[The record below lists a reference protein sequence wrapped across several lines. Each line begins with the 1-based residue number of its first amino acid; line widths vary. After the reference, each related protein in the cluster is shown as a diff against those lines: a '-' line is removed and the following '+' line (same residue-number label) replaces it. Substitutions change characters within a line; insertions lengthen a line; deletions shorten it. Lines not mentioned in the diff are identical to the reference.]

1 MFPAE
6 AQFFGDARD
15 AERLA
20 GKSGAKNVVRRNV
33 RHCHGMNVAMRRLAE
48 IGGVGLLRVFV
59 PVGGEHA
66 FAPGAFKREPEAAD
80 AAEEVNELERSAGVA
95 PAG

>member
-1 MFPAE
+1 M
-6 AQFFGDARD
+6 D
-15 AERLA
+15 
-20 GKSGAKNVVRRNV
+20 
-33 RHCHGMNVAMRRLAE
+33 VAVRRLAK

-66 FAPGAFKREPEAAD
+66 PAPGALKREPEAAD
-80 AAEEVNELERSAGVA
+80 AAEEVNEFERSAGVA